1 MQENVDISKCWVAY
15 LPWFAA
21 GGVSLVVGTASVMQ
35 YLYNSID
42 KRNQVFQELLQ
53 AQLTEA
59 KGKLQECRDELLAF
73 KAKPIPPL
81 GASVVTS
88 PPRRS
93 WGRWI
98 AATGLIGVTIVL
110 ATIPVSKQFVS
121 ELGRYTGQ
129 SDQIKTLQTEVTKLS
144 QPFDPDVLVSI
155 FDLPVETRDHGS
167 RLDGHTYD
175 LDTIKR
181 RKFQY
186 SGTQPAILT
195 GTSINALSVENTSG
209 KKIRILVTPAIR

>member
-35 YLYNSID
+35 YLYSSID
-42 KRNQVFQELLQ
+42 KRNQIFEELLQ
-53 AQLTEA
+53 AQLSEA
-59 KGKLQECRDELLAF
+59 KGKLEECRDELVAF
-73 KAKPIPPL
+73 KAKPIPQL
-81 GASVVTS
+81 GASVITL
-88 PPRRS
+88 PPKRS

-98 AATGLIGVTIVL
+98 AAMGLIGVAIVV

-129 SDQIKTLQTEVTKLS
+129 ADQIKLLQAEVTRIS
-144 QPFDPDVLVSI
+144 QPFGPDALISI
-155 FDLPVETRDHGS
+155 FNLPMETRDRGS
-167 RLDGHTYD
+167 RLDGHAYD
-175 LDTIKR
+175 LDAIKR

-195 GTSINALSVENTSG
+195 ATSINALSIENTSG
-209 KKIRILVTPAIR
+209 KKIKILVTPAIR